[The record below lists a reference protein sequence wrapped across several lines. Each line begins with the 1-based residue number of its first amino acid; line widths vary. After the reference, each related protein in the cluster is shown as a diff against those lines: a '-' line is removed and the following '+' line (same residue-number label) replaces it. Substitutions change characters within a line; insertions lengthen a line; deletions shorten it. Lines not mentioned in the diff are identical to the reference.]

1 MRPCCMTFWSC
12 LVILVAFFAHPAS
25 LRADSPWAP
34 PPPGPTVRDRIIY
47 VLRPERRMDVGLECL
62 VDGRP
67 VPTIRSGGRTYL
79 VVPRLGAEYEI
90 RVWNHGPRRIA
101 ALVGVDGLSVI
112 TGKPVSD
119 DQLGYLVDPQRSVL
133 IKGWRRNLDT
143 VAAFTFNKGED
154 SYASRMGYPEKI
166 GHISLLA
173 IEEAAPVRASCT
185 KQKTRR
191 SLPQRAA
198 FGELAVMVV
207 RAPAMAA
214 TSILGRLRCRSP
226 AAPTG
231 SRFRL
236 PTTPRP
242 TCAGLV
248 CRSTRRR
255 EWRSLGTPSLPHRHP
270 TDGDFLCGGGPPGL
284 PSFAVGRPGGP
295 PPQRK
300 PTVTSRSGAGGKDPA
315 SSGAEDAVHPGN
327 SPD

>member
-173 IEEAAPVRASCT
+173 IEEAAPRPRILYEA
-185 KQKTRR
+185 KDK
-191 SLPQRAA
+191 A
-198 FGELAVMVV
+198 E
-207 RAPAMAA
+207 PA
-214 TSILGRLRCRSP
+214 
-226 AAPTG
+226 
-231 SRFRL
+231 
-236 PTTPRP
+236 
-242 TCAGLV
+242 
-248 CRSTRRR
+248 
-255 EWRSLGTPSLPHRHP
+255 
-270 TDGDFLCGGGPPGL
+270 
-284 PSFAVGRPGGP
+284 
-295 PPQRK
+295 
-300 PTVTSRSGAGGKDPA
+300 PA
-315 SSGAEDAVHPGN
+315 SSLRRAGGYGGTGTGYGRDVDSRAIEVPFTRGPNRFTLSFTYDTEANLRRAGVPVDSPPGVEVPRDTEFAPPP
-327 SPD
+327 PDRR